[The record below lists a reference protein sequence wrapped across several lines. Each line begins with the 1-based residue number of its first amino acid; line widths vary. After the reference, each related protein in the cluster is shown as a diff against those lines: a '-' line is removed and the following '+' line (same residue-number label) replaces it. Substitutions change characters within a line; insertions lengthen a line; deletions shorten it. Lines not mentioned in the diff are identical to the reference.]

1 MLNLIT
7 IFQYFSP
14 QSSDDHDRSKGESID
29 DLKNRL
35 DVLMN
40 SLATLSAEKSRMEA
54 NFQSDK
60 RQMRLERDEVL
71 ILFTFLFNFLMYVRT
86 Q

>member
-1 MLNLIT
+1 MILKILHGQFFIT
-7 IFQYFSP
+7 YLFFNR
-14 QSSDDHDRSKGESID
+14 QSSDDQDCSKSESID

-54 NFQSDK
+54 NFQADK

-71 ILFTFLFNFLMYVRT
+71 
-86 Q
+86 